1 MYKNNHIEYLQLQAM
16 GFIKLCELTK
26 QIVEKIQNN
35 SDLFTTEFDGY
46 FNENDQEIFKKL
58 DNLQKELNEIF
69 KKIKDHEFKNKN
81 VENAVNTLA
90 NIVVIPADNK
100 HNVRIKET
108 LAKLNE
114 CIDIFSLLIILR

>member
-1 MYKNNHIEYLQLQAM
+1 MYENNNIEYLQLQAM

-26 QIVEKIQNN
+26 YIVEKTQNN
-35 SDLFTTEFDGY
+35 SDLFATEFDGY

-69 KKIKDHEFKNKN
+69 KKIREHEFKNN
-81 VENAVNTLA
+81 DVENAVNTLA
-90 NIVVIPADNK
+90 NIVLIPADNN

-108 LAKLNE
+108 LAKLNK
-114 CIDIFSLLIILR
+114 CINIFSF